1 MFQAVVDMFVRICV
15 HNGSNFLQIHFSLT
29 KDSGYDNI
37 CHLLTRL

>member
-15 HNGSNFLQIHFSLT
+15 HNGSISYKYIFSLT